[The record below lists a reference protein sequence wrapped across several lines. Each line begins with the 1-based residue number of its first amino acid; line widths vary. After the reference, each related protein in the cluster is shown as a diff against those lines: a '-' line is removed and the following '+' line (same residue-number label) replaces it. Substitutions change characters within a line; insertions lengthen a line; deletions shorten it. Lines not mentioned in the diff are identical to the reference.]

1 MRLYKPTIYRLAA
14 SEVIR
19 AGYCCPAIG
28 RACVILLSK
37 GKGLS
42 EEERGALYWKR
53 TPIIDEL
60 AEYFRPNNKSFD
72 ESWFSPHN
80 PIDTND
86 IRILA
91 LLLMAEITKGQY
103 INIELPKA

>member
-14 SEVIR
+14 SEVIH
-19 AGYCCPAIG
+19 AGYCCSAIG
-28 RACVILLSK
+28 RACVILLSN

-42 EEERGALYWKR
+42 EEDSFALYRKR
-53 TPIIDEL
+53 TPIVEEL
-60 AEYFRPNNKSFD
+60 AEYFRPNNKSLD
-72 ESWFSPHN
+72 ESWFGHLK
-80 PIDTND
+80 PIDALD

-103 INIELPKA
+103 ITIDLPAA